1 MKTTKNAKRAS
12 RSAAPRCSAELYI
25 QHERFCADRW
35 KVMFRIGD
43 ETYSIGAEC
52 QLRDYAE
59 RLEHDFREALA
70 KIGCILP
77 NAEAQ
82 RPAVA
87 GTLPPFVGGEDHA

>member
-1 MKTTKNAKRAS
+1 MKKPSRPRRAS

-59 RLEHDFREALA
+59 RLEHDFRDALA

-77 NAEAQ
+77 NIAGQPEAS
-82 RPAVA
+82 PARR
-87 GTLPPFVGGEDHA
+87 

>member
-1 MKTTKNAKRAS
+1 VKHNPSRLKKSSRPRRTS
-12 RSAAPRCSAELYI
+12 RSAEPHCSAELYI

-52 QLRDYAE
+52 QLMDFAE

-77 NAEAQ
+77 NN
-82 RPAVA
+82 RI
-87 GTLPPFVGGEDHA
+87 GG